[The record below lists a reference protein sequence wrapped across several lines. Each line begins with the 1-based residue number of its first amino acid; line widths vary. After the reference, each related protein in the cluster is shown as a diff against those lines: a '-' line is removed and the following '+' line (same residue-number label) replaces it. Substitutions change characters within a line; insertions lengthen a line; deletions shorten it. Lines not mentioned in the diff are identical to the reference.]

1 MNTEHFHTLFC
12 RSSALKRL
20 LDFHVFT
27 TFPKSLMIAYHAK
40 LLCFFFENSNLPR
53 GKPTFEYPYG
63 KSLTKTNWYHYNTR
77 ELEMSLLV
85 VSFVRDLFEK

>member
-1 MNTEHFHTLFC
+1 MIEHGG
-12 RSSALKRL
+12 AVLKGACL
-20 LDFHVFT
+20 LVSPSF
-27 TFPKSLMIAYHAK
+27 KMYHSFV
-40 LLCFFFENSNLPR
+40 FFFENSNLPR